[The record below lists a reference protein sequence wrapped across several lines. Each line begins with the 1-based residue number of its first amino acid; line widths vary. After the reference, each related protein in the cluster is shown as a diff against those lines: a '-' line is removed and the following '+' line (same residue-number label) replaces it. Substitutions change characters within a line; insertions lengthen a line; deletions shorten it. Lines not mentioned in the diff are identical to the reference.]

1 MRTERLQLN
10 YLRYEHIN
18 FYWTDLGRGGH
29 GSRKIDFEGH
39 QAGLT
44 GQHKPWLHGRCLS
57 SRRVRPTLF
66 PHWHCDRR
74 GWWLFMIVL
83 QWALKIMRLT
93 FDAVINQVL
102 WTREVHSLSAALARP
117 GGGGLCWSRVQ
128 PKALKVPPWSP
139 SNSRVAT
146 MSAAVPAKLQRILKF
161 KYAKILQQ
169 SYIFIFC

>member
-1 MRTERLQLN
+1 MLWLIKCYGLERFIVYQPLLP
-10 YLRYEHIN
+10 
-18 FYWTDLGRGGH
+18 DLGGGGGGLFLFVLLIRLERGV
-29 GSRKIDFEGH
+29 RVFMVEG
-39 QAGLT
+39 G
-44 GQHKPWLHGRCLS
+44 
-57 SRRVRPTLF
+57 
-66 PHWHCDRR
+66 
-74 GWWLFMIVL
+74 GWGGGGGG
-83 QWALKIMRLT
+83 
-93 FDAVINQVL
+93 
-102 WTREVHSLSAALARP
+102 